1 MSSESC
7 KDSDDFLNILLEI
20 HYTYRDFKD
29 YFDCF
34 LDLAVK
40 MPKTINITEA
50 ITDISVSVFGYLQ

>member
-7 KDSDDFLNILLEI
+7 KNSGDFLNILLEI
-20 HYTYRDFKD
+20 HCTYRDYKD

-34 LDLAVK
+34 LELAVK
-40 MPKTINITEA
+40 MPKLIKITEA